1 MLNIGNKQTKAHH
14 VIGIKH
20 DKSSRSIGIREHSM
34 NHNHNHASAV
44 KEPEISPHP
53 IQMIHSMPLGVQKS
67 QNKNYNNLEKRR

>member
-1 MLNIGNKQTKAHH
+1 MLSIGHKQTKAHR

-20 DKSSRSIGIREHSM
+20 DKASRSIGIREHSM
-34 NHNHNHASAV
+34 NHNHNHVSAV

-53 IQMIHSMPLGVQKS
+53 IQIIQNMPMGLHKL